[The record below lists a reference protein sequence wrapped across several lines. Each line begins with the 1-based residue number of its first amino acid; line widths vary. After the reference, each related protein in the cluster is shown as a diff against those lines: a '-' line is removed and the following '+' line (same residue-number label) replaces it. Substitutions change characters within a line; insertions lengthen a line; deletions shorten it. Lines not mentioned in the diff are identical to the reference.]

1 MGMPHTVTK
10 TTSFRGYTLP
20 KGTEVF
26 PLIGSVLHD
35 PAVFRNPEEFHPSRF
50 LDDDGRIR
58 KHEAFLPYSLGK
70 RVCLGEGLARAELW
84 LFFTSILQ
92 AFSLDTPCPPG
103 DLSLK
108 PAVRGLFNIPPD
120 FQLQVWPTG
129 DQSR

>member
-1 MGMPHTVTK
+1 M
-10 TTSFRGYTLP
+10 SFSLSP
-20 KGTEVF
+20 QGTEVF
-26 PLIGSVLHD
+26 PLIGSILHD
-35 PAVFRNPEEFHPSRF
+35 PAVFQNPGEFHPGRF
-50 LDDDGRIR
+50 LDEDGRLR

-92 AFSLDTPCPPG
+92 AFSLETPCPPG

-108 PAVRGLFNIPPD
+108 PAISGLFNIPPD
-120 FQLQVWPTG
+120 FQLRVWPTG